1 MGNPISRIEAIRQ
14 LAGPGMP
21 LEIVWQE
28 IAGRRQRVFHNA
40 PASLREIYAGAVSDQ
55 PFIVF
60 SESRLTFAESW
71 HQASAFAAALV
82 DRFGVAPGDRVAI
95 SLRNY
100 PEWMI
105 AFQAITA
112 IGAVAVAANSHWPA
126 DELAHAVRD
135 TEPRVLIV
143 DAERLAGWQAA
154 GAPVPV
160 PLVAVRTPADR
171 RGTALA
177 FDDLIAAYHAAPMPE
192 RAPAS
197 DDLATILYTSGST
210 GHPKGVPSTHRNI
223 ISALLSWELD
233 AQVANLRA
241 GVTPTPTA
249 QAALLAI
256 PLFHVTGLHGVY
268 LSSFRAQRKLVSMH
282 KWDPAEA
289 IALIEREGITHVN
302 APSAVTGDLLNETQ
316 RRGISLPGL
325 QVLGGGGAARAP
337 EQVRA
342 IASHLAGV
350 IPGTGWGMTETNA
363 IGTSIRGQDYVD
375 HADAVGQ
382 VSAVLDLRVV
392 DEAGRELPSGEP
404 GELQVR
410 GTSVV
415 RSYWR
420 RPDADAEAF
429 DGEWFRTGDQATIDA
444 AGYVRIVDRLKDLII
459 RGGENIGCG
468 KIEAALLEHPAVRE
482 ATVFGVPDERLGE
495 EVAAC
500 LFLSAPVDRDE
511 LVAFVKGKLAP
522 FELPRRIEFWP
533 EPFPRTASGK
543 LLKREV
549 RAALLAADQASA
561 DHVRSISQ

>member
-1 MGNPISRIEAIRQ
+1 
-14 LAGPGMP
+14 MP

-28 IAGRRQRVFHNA
+28 IAGRRQRVFANA

-60 SESRLTFAESW
+60 GDNRLTFAESW
-71 HQASAFAAALV
+71 QQTSAFAAALV
-82 DRFGVAPGDRVAI
+82 DRFGVMPGDRVAI

-154 GAPVPV
+154 GAPVP
-160 PLVAVRTPADR
+160 LVAVRTPAER

-177 FDDLIAAYHAAPMPE
+177 FDDLVAAYRAAPMPE
-192 RAPAS
+192 QAPAS

-241 GVTPTPTA
+241 GVTPGPGA

-256 PLFHVTGLHGVY
+256 PLFHVTGLHAVY

-302 APSAVTGDLLNETQ
+302 APSAVTGDLLAEAQ
-316 RRGISLPGL
+316 RRGIGLPGL

-342 IASHLAGV
+342 IASQLAGAMPV
-350 IPGTGWGMTETNA
+350 TGWGMTETNA
-363 IGTSIRGQDYVD
+363 IGTGIRGQDYVD
-375 HADAVGQ
+375 HADTVGQ

-444 AGYVRIVDRLKDLII
+444 NGYVRIVDRLKDLII

-482 ATVFGVPDERLGE
+482 ATVFGIPDARLGE

-500 LFLSAPVDRDE
+500 LFLSAPVSAAE
-511 LVAFVKGKLAP
+511 LLDFVKGKLAP

-549 RAALLAADQASA
+549 RAAVLAADQASA
-561 DHVRSISQ
+561 DQVRSISQ

>member
-1 MGNPISRIEAIRQ
+1 MEITRQ
-14 LAGPGMP
+14 DLAGRP
-21 LEIVWQE
+21 
-28 IAGRRQRVFHNA
+28 QRVFSNA
-40 PASLREIYAGAVSDQ
+40 PGSLREIYAAAVSDQ

-60 SESRLTFAESW
+60 GDTRLTFAESW
-71 HQASAFAAALV
+71 RQTIALAAALV
-82 DRFGVAPGDRVAI
+82 GRFGVLPGDRVII
-95 SLRNY
+95 SSRNY

-126 DELAHAVRD
+126 DELAHAVAD
-135 TEPRVLIV
+135 TEPRLLIL
-143 DAERLAGWQAA
+143 DAERLAGWQAIQPHLPQ
-154 GAPVPV
+154 PV
-160 PLVAVRTPADR
+160 LAVRTPAEQ
-171 RGTALA
+171 RGTALCW
-177 FDDLIAAYHAAPMPE
+177 DELLAAHADAPLPDH
-192 RAPAS
+192 APAS

-241 GVTPTPTA
+241 GVTPAPAA

-256 PLFHVTGLHGVY
+256 PLFHVTGLHAVY

-289 IALIEREGITHVN
+289 ITLIEREGITHVN
-302 APSAVTGDLLNETQ
+302 APSAVTGDLLNEAR
-316 RRGISLPGL
+316 RRGIGLPGL

-342 IASHLAGV
+342 IASQLAGAMPV
-350 IPGTGWGMTETNA
+350 TGWGMTETNA
-363 IGTSIRGQDYVD
+363 IGTGIRGQDYVD
-375 HADAVGQ
+375 HADTVGQ

-392 DEAGRELPSGEP
+392 DEEGRELPVGEP

-420 RPDADAEAF
+420 RPDADAQAF

-444 AGYVRIVDRLKDLII
+444 EGYVRIVDRLKDLII

-500 LFLSAPVDRDE
+500 LFLSAPVGKEE
-511 LVAFVKGKLAP
+511 LIAFVKGKLAP
-522 FELPRRIEFWP
+522 FEVPRRIEFWP

-561 DHVRSISQ
+561 E

>member
-21 LEIVWQE
+21 LEIVLQE
-28 IAGRRQRVFHNA
+28 IAGCRQRVFRNA
-40 PASLREIYAGAVSDQ
+40 PVSLREIYAEAVSDQ

-60 SESRLTFAESW
+60 GDSRLTFAESW
-71 HQASAFAAALV
+71 QQTSAFAAALV
-82 DRFGVAPGDRVAI
+82 DRFGVARGDRVAI

-105 AFQAITA
+105 AFQAVTA

-135 TEPRVLIV
+135 TEPRLLIL
-143 DAERLAGWQAA
+143 DAERLAGWQSA
-154 GAPVPV
+154 GAPLPV
-160 PLVAVRTPADR
+160 PLVAVRTPPDR
-171 RGTALA
+171 RGAALA
-177 FDDLIAAYHAAPMPE
+177 FDDLIAAYCAAPMPE
-192 RAPAS
+192 QAPAS

-241 GVTPTPTA
+241 GVTPGPTA

-256 PLFHVTGLHGVY
+256 PLFHVTGLHAVH

-282 KWDPAEA
+282 KWDPVEA

-302 APSAVTGDLLNETQ
+302 APSAVTGDLLNEAQ
-316 RRGISLPGL
+316 RRGIGLPGL

-342 IASHLAGV
+342 IASQLAGAMPV
-350 IPGTGWGMTETNA
+350 TGWGMTETNA
-363 IGTSIRGQDYVD
+363 IGTGIRGQEYVD
-375 HADAVGQ
+375 HADTVGQ

-392 DEAGRELPSGEP
+392 DEAGRQLPPGEP

-420 RPDADAEAF
+420 RPDADADAF

-482 ATVFGVPDERLGE
+482 ATVFGVPDQRLGE

-500 LFLSAPVDRDE
+500 LFLTAPVSAAE
-511 LVAFVKGKLAP
+511 LLTFVEDKLAP

-533 EPFPRTASGK
+533 DPFPRTASGK

-561 DHVRSISQ
+561 DQVRSISQ

>member
-1 MGNPISRIEAIRQ
+1 MRDPISRSEAIRQ
-14 LAGPGMP
+14 LCAPGMP
-21 LEIVWQE
+21 LEIVSQD
-28 IAGRRQRVFHNA
+28 IAGRSQRVFRNA
-40 PASLREIYAGAVSDQ
+40 PVSLRQIYVEAISEQ
-55 PFIVF
+55 EFIVF
-60 SESRLTFAESW
+60 ADSRLTFAESW
-71 HQASAFAAALV
+71 RQTCAFAAALV

-112 IGAVAVAANSHWPA
+112 IGAIAVAANSHWPA
-126 DELAHAVRD
+126 NELAHAVRD
-135 TEPRVLIV
+135 TEPRVLIL
-143 DAERLAGWQAA
+143 DAERLAGWRAA
-154 GAPVPV
+154 DGQVPVPV
-160 PLVAVRTPADR
+160 VAVRTPADQ
-171 RGTALA
+171 RGEAPA
-177 FDDLIAAYHAAPMPE
+177 FDELIADYRDAPMPE
-192 RAPAS
+192 QSPGS

-223 ISALLSWELD
+223 ITALLSWELD
-233 AQVANLRA
+233 MQVANLRA
-241 GVTPTPTA
+241 GVSPSPAA

-256 PLFHVTGLHGVY
+256 PLFHVTGLHAVY

-282 KWDPAEA
+282 KWVPAEA

-302 APSAVTGDLLNETQ
+302 APSAVTGDLLNEAK
-316 RRGISLPGL
+316 RRGTGLSGL

-342 IASHLAGV
+342 IACQLAGA
-350 IPGTGWGMTETNA
+350 IPATGWGMTETNA
-363 IGTSIRGQDYVD
+363 IGTGIRGQDYVD
-375 HADAVGQ
+375 HADTVGQ

-392 DEAGRELPSGEP
+392 DEEGRELPAGEP

-415 RSYWR
+415 RRYWR

-468 KIEAALLEHPAVRE
+468 RIEAALLEHPAVRE
-482 ATVFGVPDERLGE
+482 ATVFGMPDERLGE

-500 LFLSAPVDRDE
+500 LFLDAPVSATA
-511 LVAFVKGKLAP
+511 LLAFLKDKLAP
-522 FELPRRIEFWP
+522 FELPSRIEFWP

-543 LLKREV
+543 LLKREI

>member
-1 MGNPISRIEAIRQ
+1 MGDPISRIDAIRH
-14 LAGPGMP
+14 LTAAGMP
-21 LEIVWQE
+21 LEITRQDV
-28 IAGRRQRVFHNA
+28 AGRPQRVFTSA
-40 PASLREIYAGAVSDQ
+40 PRSLREIYTAAVSDQ

-60 SESRLTFAESW
+60 GDTRLTFAESW
-71 HQASAFAAALV
+71 RQTSAFAAALV

-126 DELAHAVRD
+126 DELAHAVGD
-135 TEPRVLIV
+135 TEPRVLIL
-143 DAERLAGWQAA
+143 DAERQAGWQAA
-154 GAPVPV
+154 GPPVPV
-160 PLVAVRTPADR
+160 PVVAVRTLADQ
-171 RGTALA
+171 RGAALA
-177 FDDLIAAYHAAPMPE
+177 WDDLLAAYRDAPIPPQS
-192 RAPAS
+192 PAS

-241 GVTPTPTA
+241 GVTPAPAA

-256 PLFHVTGLHGVY
+256 PLFHVTGLHAVY

-289 IALIEREGITHVN
+289 IGLIEREGITHVN
-302 APSAVTGDLLNETQ
+302 APSAVTGDLLNEAR
-316 RRGISLPGL
+316 RRGIGLPGL

-342 IASHLAGV
+342 IASQLAGAMPV
-350 IPGTGWGMTETNA
+350 TGWGMTETNA
-363 IGTSIRGQDYVD
+363 IGTGIRGQDYVN
-375 HADAVGQ
+375 HADTVGQ

-392 DEAGRELPSGEP
+392 DEEGRELPPSEA

-420 RPDADAEAF
+420 RPDADAQAF
-429 DGEWFRTGDQATIDA
+429 HGEWFRTGDQATIDA
-444 AGYVRIVDRLKDLII
+444 EGYVRIVDRLKDLII

-561 DHVRSISQ
+561 DQVRSISQ

>member
-1 MGNPISRIEAIRQ
+1 
-14 LAGPGMP
+14 MP
-21 LEIVWQE
+21 LEIVSQD
-28 IAGRRQRVFHNA
+28 IAGRSQRVFRNA
-40 PASLREIYAGAVSDQ
+40 PVSLRQIYVEAISEQ
-55 PFIVF
+55 EFIVF
-60 SESRLTFAESW
+60 ADSRLTFAESW
-71 HQASAFAAALV
+71 RQTCAFAAALV

-112 IGAVAVAANSHWPA
+112 IGAIAVAANSHWPA
-126 DELAHAVRD
+126 DELTHAVRD
-135 TEPRVLIV
+135 TEPRVLIL
-143 DAERLAGWQAA
+143 DAERLASWRAA
-154 GAPVPV
+154 DGQVPVPV
-160 PLVAVRTPADR
+160 VAARTPADQ
-171 RGTALA
+171 RGAAPA
-177 FDDLIAAYHAAPMPE
+177 FDEMIADYRDAPLPVQS
-192 RAPAS
+192 PGS

-223 ISALLSWELD
+223 ITALLSWELD
-233 AQVANLRA
+233 TQVANLRA
-241 GVTPTPTA
+241 GVSPAPAA

-256 PLFHVTGLHGVY
+256 PLFHVTGLHAVY

-282 KWDPAEA
+282 KWAPAEA
-289 IALIEREGITHVN
+289 VALIEREAITHVN
-302 APSAVTGDLLNETQ
+302 APSAVTGDLLNEAQ
-316 RRGISLPGL
+316 RRGIGLSGL

-342 IASHLAGV
+342 IASQLAGV
-350 IPGTGWGMTETNA
+350 MPVTGWGMTETNA
-363 IGTSIRGQDYVD
+363 IGTGIRGQDYVD
-375 HADAVGQ
+375 HADTVGQ

-392 DEAGRELPSGEP
+392 DEEGRELPPGEP

-415 RSYWR
+415 RRYWR

-468 KIEAALLEHPAVRE
+468 RIEAALLEHPAVRE
-482 ATVFGVPDERLGE
+482 ATVFGMPDERLGE

-500 LFLSAPVDRDE
+500 LFLAAPVSATE
-511 LVAFVKGKLAP
+511 LLVFVKDKLAP
-522 FELPRRIEFWP
+522 FELPRRIEFWS

-549 RAALLAADQASA
+549 RAALLAADQARA